1 MTRID
6 AHQHFWDIAR
16 GDYHWLTPEL
26 GPIYRNFL
34 PSDLAPNLE
43 AHGISGTILVQA
55 APTLAETRFMLS
67 LADNSPAVKGVVGW
81 VDFESTDAPQIISD
95 LAAHPALVGLRPMI
109 QDLEDDDWMLRDNLT
124 PAFEALIANDLTFDA
139 LTFPR
144 HLENLSALLIRFPD
158 MRVVIDH
165 GSKPLIRDSLI
176 DDWAASMKQ
185 LAADTNAFCKLSGL
199 VTEAKPD
206 WSVDDL
212 RPYVDHLLS
221 TFGPQRILWGSDWPV
236 CLLASSYERWVE
248 ATEILLN
255 GLTPDEKD
263 AVLGLNALRAYG
275 LN

>member
-109 QDLEDDDWMLRDNLT
+109 QDIEDDDWMLRDNLT

-236 CLLASSYERWVE
+236 CLLASSYERWDE
-248 ATEILLN
+248 ATETLLN